1 MSPLDP
7 DLKRLLAHSRQSQSP
22 AEEFPV
28 EAPFGF
34 ASRVVAAWSPAPPVS
49 VLGDIQRHARLSS
62 CLAVVVI
69 VAGLAVFLGW
79 PKAPHP
85 ASGLP
90 TALSF
95 AANQLTP

>member
-7 DLKRLLAHSRQSQSP
+7 NLKRLLMHSRRALTEQDQLP
-22 AEEFPV
+22 N

-34 ASRVVAAWSPAPPVS
+34 ASRVVGAWSPASPVS
-49 VLGDIQRHARLSS
+49 VLSDLQRHARLSS

-69 VAGLAVFLGW
+69 VIGGAVFLGW
-79 PKAPHP
+79 TRAPHP

-95 AANQLTP
+95 AANQLSP